1 MVKVHEINV
10 DGDKLDKINSSKIYV
25 TDTTNTEIGDF
36 MFFTTSERTLMTKIN
51 EIYEDTGLKENYK
64 ILKLNEV

>member
-1 MVKVHEINV
+1 MVKVHEISV

-25 TDTTNTEIGDF
+25 SDKKDTEIGDF
-36 MFFTTSERTLMTKIN
+36 VFFTTSERTLMTKIN
-51 EIYEDTGLKENYK
+51 EIYEDVGLKENFK